1 MDVYDSTTSVA
12 ATANGLHSN
21 KIKYLKNWI
30 GIRLWPF
37 SLLKIVERMDLY
49 CTRDVWH
56 ALVDLTAPF
65 DSSSRNL
72 SGALYIAFRT

>member
-21 KIKYLKNWI
+21 KIKYLKSRI

-49 CTRDVWH
+49 CTRNVWH

-72 SGALYIAFRT
+72 NGALYIALRT

>member
-1 MDVYDSTTSVA
+1 MLKWMCLAT
-12 ATANGLHSN
+12 TANGLHSN

-72 SGALYIAFRT
+72 NGALYIALRT

>member
-1 MDVYDSTTSVA
+1 MLKWMCLA

-72 SGALYIAFRT
+72 NGALYIALRT